1 MAVEPAALE
10 PAAEWL
16 RSFEGSAV
24 EVGALAAEPDR
35 WGRLSATLVVTSD
48 AGPVDLGRVLVA
60 AGFALVDAGEAD
72 RLCQPELLLRE
83 ARARELRIGLWRGD
97 RYMPIAAA
105 ELETLRQRVGQFA
118 LVEGRIRSVGER
130 RQRTY
135 LNFGPRLES
144 RFHDHN
150 SATNLAE
157 HPRARPFGGGLEGP
171 QGTGAGSGR
180 GMGRS
185 RYDHHGA

>member
-48 AGPVDLGRVLVA
+48 AGPVDLGRGLVA

-83 ARARELRIGLWRGD
+83 ARARELRIGLWRG
-97 RYMPIAAA
+97 RPLQCPSRRQSSRRFGSASGSLRSSRAASA
-105 ELETLRQRVGQFA
+105 P
-118 LVEGRIRSVGER
+118 VGER

-135 LNFGPRLES
+135 LNFGPDWKADFTITIPQRTWRSIRERGHS
-144 RFHDHN
+144 RGT
-150 SATNLAE
+150 A
-157 HPRARPFGGGLEGP
+157 LEGP
-171 QGTGAGSGR
+171 AGYGR
-180 GMGRS
+180 GVWS
-185 RYDHHGA
+185 RNGAVPL